1 MDNSQQLYGY
11 WRDQHSFFDD
21 LVTMLMTLSS
31 YMFTLHC
38 TISSNNPREFSE
50 RTLQEWISYIRPL
63 KDFEFPFTL
72 EEVSKRSFL
81 VFYPAAIIHHIALN
95 GWPDVVEYRSLGGN
109 DTPSNFS
116 VSSNENRHILS
127 RIVGASFV
135 NYYSSQEDNIKS
147 KYGEAIEIWPQQ
159 INFARLVRNGFAHGG
174 LFHILNQK
182 AANIVWRIWNIGPQQ
197 NGKSVLFGT
206 DGLGIGDLIRL
217 MEDVDTSLR

>member
-72 EEVSKRSFL
+72 EASLQK
-81 VFYPAAIIHHIALN
+81 IISCVLSCSDN
-95 GWPDVVEYRSLGGN
+95 
-109 DTPSNFS
+109 PSHRF
-116 VSSNENRHILS
+116 E
-127 RIVGASFV
+127 
-135 NYYSSQEDNIKS
+135 
-147 KYGEAIEIWPQQ
+147 W
-159 INFARLVRNGFAHGG
+159 
-174 LFHILNQK
+174 
-182 AANIVWRIWNIGPQQ
+182 
-197 NGKSVLFGT
+197 
-206 DGLGIGDLIRL
+206 DGQ
-217 MEDVDTSLR
+217 M